1 MIKSMTAYGRG
12 EIKKEGILFIAE
24 IRSLNNRYRDIILRI
39 PKNYQAL
46 ENELKSVITSR
57 IRRGRIEV
65 TIQIEKD
72 AEESL
77 DDLELNWPLV
87 NTYFKFF
94 NQMNKRFGLNQ
105 EIKIDSLLQ
114 LKDAILLR
122 PKEADVEKVTSGLE
136 DVLRLSLDSLDVMRM
151 KEGEAIQADIIERL
165 TLVEGLLNQV
175 DYRAPILIE
184 EYREKLTN
192 KISHM
197 LLDVQLEESRFTQEV
212 AFFAERSDITEE
224 IVRIRSHLEQFR
236 EYLSRDDTLGRRLD
250 FLIQEINRE
259 VNTLSAKASDSFI
272 SKLVVEMKAELEK
285 LREQVQNV
293 E

>member
-1 MIKSMTAYGRG
+1 MTAYGRG
-12 EIKKEGILFIAE
+12 EIQKQGILFTAE

-65 TIQIEKD
+65 TIQIEQY

-77 DDLELNWPLV
+77 DNLELNWPLV
-87 NTYFKFF
+87 NNYFKFF
-94 NQMNKRFGLNQ
+94 NQMNERFGLNQ
-105 EIKIDSLLQ
+105 EVKIDSLLQ
-114 LKDAILLR
+114 LKDAILLK
-122 PKEADVEKVTSGLE
+122 PDEADVEKVTSGLKE
-136 DVLRLSLDSLDVMRM
+136 VLILTLDSLDVMRM
-151 KEGEAIQADIIERL
+151 KEGEAIQADIVERL
-165 TLVEGLLNQV
+165 TLVEELLNQV
-175 DYRAPILIE
+175 DNRAPILIE

-197 LLDVQLEESRFTQEV
+197 LLDVELEESRFTQEV

-236 EYLSRDDTLGRRLD
+236 EYLPRDDALGRRLD

-272 SKLVVEMKAELEK
+272 SKVVVEMKAELEK

>member
-1 MIKSMTAYGRG
+1 MTAYGRG
-12 EIKKEGILFIAE
+12 EIQQEGILFIVE
-24 IRSLNNRYRDIILRI
+24 IRSLNNRYRDIILRM
-39 PKNYQAL
+39 PKNYQAI

-65 TIQIEKD
+65 TVQIEKE

-77 DDLELNWPLV
+77 DNLELNWPLV

-94 NQMNKRFGLNQ
+94 NEMNERFGLNQ

-114 LKDAILLR
+114 LKDAILLK
-122 PKEADVEKVTSGLE
+122 PNEADVEKVTSGLE
-136 DVLRLSLDSLDVMRM
+136 EVFRLSLDSLDVMRM

-175 DYRAPILIE
+175 DYRAPILVE

-197 LLDVQLEESRFTQEV
+197 LLDVELEESRFTQEV

-236 EYLSRDDTLGRRLD
+236 EYLSRDDALGRRLD

-259 VNTLSAKASDSFI
+259 VNTLSAKASDSVI

>member
-1 MIKSMTAYGRG
+1 MTAYGRG
-12 EIKKEGILFIAE
+12 EIQQEGILFIAE

-77 DDLELNWPLV
+77 DNLELNWPLV

-94 NQMNKRFGLNQ
+94 NEMNERFGLNQ

-114 LKDAILLR
+114 LKDAILLK
-122 PKEADVEKVTSGLE
+122 PNEADVEKVTSGLE
-136 DVLRLSLDSLDVMRM
+136 EVLRLSLDSLDVMRM

-175 DYRAPILIE
+175 DFRAPILVE

-197 LLDVQLEESRFTQEV
+197 LLDVELEESRFTQEV

-236 EYLSRDDTLGRRLD
+236 EYLSRDDALGRRLD

>member
-1 MIKSMTAYGRG
+1 MTAYGRG
-12 EIKKEGILFIAE
+12 EIQKEGVLFIAE
-24 IRSLNNRYRDIILRI
+24 IRSLNNRYRDVILRI
-39 PKNYQAL
+39 SKNYQAL

-77 DDLELNWPLV
+77 DNLELNWPLV

-94 NQMNKRFGLNQ
+94 NQMNERFGLNQ

-114 LKDAILLR
+114 LKDAILLK
-122 PKEADVEKVTSGLE
+122 PNEADVEKVMSGLE
-136 DVLRLSLDSLDVMRM
+136 DVLRLALDSLDVMRM
-151 KEGEAIQADIIERL
+151 KEGEAIQADISERL

-197 LLDVQLEESRFTQEV
+197 LLDVELEESRFAQEV

-285 LREQVQNV
+285 LREQAQNV

>member
-1 MIKSMTAYGRG
+1 MTAYGRG
-12 EIKKEGILFIAE
+12 EIQKEGVLFIAE
-24 IRSLNNRYRDIILRI
+24 IRSLNNRYRDVILRI
-39 PKNYQAL
+39 SKNYQAL

-77 DDLELNWPLV
+77 DNLELNWPLV

-94 NQMNKRFGLNQ
+94 NQMNERFGLNQ

-114 LKDAILLR
+114 LKDAILLK
-122 PKEADVEKVTSGLE
+122 PNEADVEKVMSGLE
-136 DVLRLSLDSLDVMRM
+136 DVLRLALDSLDVMRM

-197 LLDVQLEESRFTQEV
+197 LLDVELEESRFTQEV
-212 AFFAERSDITEE
+212 AFFAERSDVTEE

-236 EYLSRDDTLGRRLD
+236 EYLSRDDALGRRLD

>member
-12 EIKKEGILFIAE
+12 EIQKEGVLFIAE
-24 IRSLNNRYRDIILRI
+24 IRSLNNRYRDVILRI
-39 PKNYQAL
+39 SKNYQAL

-77 DDLELNWPLV
+77 DNLELNWPLV

-94 NQMNKRFGLNQ
+94 NQMNERFGLNQ

-114 LKDAILLR
+114 LKDAILLK
-122 PKEADVEKVTSGLE
+122 PNEADVEKVMSGLE
-136 DVLRLSLDSLDVMRM
+136 DVLRLALDSLDVMRM

-197 LLDVQLEESRFTQEV
+197 LLDVELEESRFTQEV
-212 AFFAERSDITEE
+212 AFFAERSDVTEE

-236 EYLSRDDTLGRRLD
+236 EYLSRDDALGRRLD

>member
-12 EIKKEGILFIAE
+12 EIQQEGILFIAE

-77 DDLELNWPLV
+77 DNLELNWPLV

-94 NQMNKRFGLNQ
+94 NEMNERFGLNQ

-114 LKDAILLR
+114 LKDAILLK
-122 PKEADVEKVTSGLE
+122 PNEADVEKVTSGLE
-136 DVLRLSLDSLDVMRM
+136 EVLRLSLDSLDVMRM

-175 DYRAPILIE
+175 DFRAPILVE

-197 LLDVQLEESRFTQEV
+197 LLDVELEESRFTQEV

-236 EYLSRDDTLGRRLD
+236 EYLSRDDALGRRLD

>member
-1 MIKSMTAYGRG
+1 LIKSMTAYGRG
-12 EIKKEGILFIAE
+12 EIQKEGVLFIAE
-24 IRSLNNRYRDIILRI
+24 IRSLNNRYRDVILRI
-39 PKNYQAL
+39 SKNYQAL

-77 DDLELNWPLV
+77 DNLELNWPLV

-94 NQMNKRFGLNQ
+94 NQMNERFGLNQ

-114 LKDAILLR
+114 LKDAILLK
-122 PKEADVEKVTSGLE
+122 PNEADVEKVMSGLE
-136 DVLRLSLDSLDVMRM
+136 DVLRLALDSLDVMRM

-197 LLDVQLEESRFTQEV
+197 LLDVELEESRFTQEV
-212 AFFAERSDITEE
+212 AFFAERSDVTEE

-236 EYLSRDDTLGRRLD
+236 EYLSRDDALGRRLD